1 MLRHAIAPARFFSQV
16 PNEILRHP
24 RLSSDAVRLLTWQ
37 LSLPEGAGDP
47 LSKTA
52 RQAGIGK
59 CAFNRAKGELKREG
73 YLHEWRQQGVRGLWS
88 TVQLVSNVPLKPEQA
103 LALREGA
110 PAGGDPAAGEPTGR
124 TVGRHPEKPVL
135 ENTPHHP
142 ETPPETETE
151 TEAPEAPAAS
161 EAPAAMEAGR
171 QLVATILDLEPRLRV
186 PRGMLPQ
193 LAALASAW
201 LEAGHTPGGVRAHV
215 QRNLPGP
222 KQPIHRPGGLLRYIL
237 SDVPPA
243 PVVEALPQPVQP
255 RIAQLRECE
264 GVHTQAR
271 LFRPE
276 AGLAQVPGFA
286 QLA

>member
-37 LSLPEGAGDP
+37 LSLPDDAKDP

-59 CAFNRAKGELKREG
+59 CAFSRAKSELKREG
-73 YLHEWRQQGVRGLWS
+73 YLHEWRQQGGRGLWS

-103 LALREGA
+103 LALRDGA
-110 PAGGDPAAGEPTGR
+110 PAGGNPAAGEPTGR

-142 ETPPETETE
+142 GTP
-151 TEAPEAPAAS
+151 PEAPAVTD
-161 EAPAAMEAGR
+161 AGR
-171 QLVATILDLEPRLRV
+171 QLVASILDLEPRLRV
-186 PRGMLPQ
+186 PRGMLPE

-201 LEAGHTPGGVRAHV
+201 LEAGHAPGGVRAHV
-215 QRNLPGP
+215 QRSLPGP
-222 KQPIHRPGGLLRYIL
+222 KQPVLKPGGLLRYIL

-243 PVVEALPQPVQP
+243 PVEEESRRPEPVQP

-271 LFRPE
+271 LFRP
-276 AGLAQVPGFA
+276 AGDEEFCGECLRGRVADGA
-286 QLA
+286 ARL

>member
-37 LSLPEGAGDP
+37 LSLPDDAKDP

-59 CAFNRAKGELKREG
+59 CAFNRAKSELKREG
-73 YLHEWRQQGVRGLWS
+73 CLHEWRQQGVRGLWS

-103 LALREGA
+103 LALRDGA
-110 PAGGDPAAGEPTGR
+110 PAGGNPAAGEPTGR

-142 ETPPETETE
+142 GTPPE
-151 TEAPEAPAAS
+151 TEAPEAPTAT
-161 EAPAAMEAGR
+161 EAGH
-171 QLVATILDLEPRLRV
+171 QLIATILDLEPRLRV
-186 PRGMLPQ
+186 PRGILPQ
-193 LAALASAW
+193 LAVLASAW
-201 LEAGHTPGGVRAHV
+201 LEAGHTPGGVRARV
-215 QRNLPGP
+215 QRSLPGP
-222 KQPIHRPGGLLRYIL
+222 KQPIHKPGGLLRYIL
-237 SDVPPA
+237 SDVPPV
-243 PVVEALPQPVQP
+243 PVEEESRRPEPVQP

-276 AGLAQVPGFA
+276 GDEEFCGECLRGRVPDGA
-286 QLA
+286 ARL

>member
-1 MLRHAIAPARFFSQV
+1 M

-37 LSLPEGAGDP
+37 LSLPDDAKDP

-59 CAFNRAKGELKREG
+59 CAFNRAKGKLKREG

-103 LALREGA
+103 LALRDGA
-110 PAGGDPAAGEPTGR
+110 PAGGNPAAGEPTSR

-142 ETPPETETE
+142 GTPPEG
-151 TEAPEAPAAS
+151 PAVTDV
-161 EAPAAMEAGR
+161 GR

-193 LAALASAW
+193 LAGLASAW

-215 QRNLPGP
+215 HRSLPGRE
-222 KQPIHRPGGLLRYIL
+222 QPIHRPGGLLRYIL
-237 SDVPPA
+237 SDAPPA
-243 PVVEALPQPVQP
+243 PAEEDSRRSESVQP
-255 RIAQLRECE
+255 RIARLRECE

-276 AGLAQVPGFA
+276 GDEEFCGECLRGQMPAGAST
-286 QLA
+286 

>member
-1 MLRHAIAPARFFSQV
+1 M

-37 LSLPEGAGDP
+37 LSLPDDAKDP

-103 LALREGA
+103 LALRDGA
-110 PAGGDPAAGEPTGR
+110 PTGGYPAAGEPTGR

-142 ETPPETETE
+142 EAPPEA
-151 TEAPEAPAAS
+151 EAEASEAPAAS
-161 EAPAAMEAGR
+161 EAGR
-171 QLVATILDLEPRLRV
+171 QLIATILDLEPRLRV
-186 PRGMLPQ
+186 PRGILPQ

-201 LEAGHTPGGVRAHV
+201 LEAGHTPGGVRVHV
-215 QRNLPGP
+215 QRSLPGP
-222 KQPIHRPGGLLRYIL
+222 KQPIHKPGGLLRYIL
-237 SDVPPA
+237 GDVPPA
-243 PVVEALPQPVQP
+243 PAEEESRRPEPVQP
-255 RIAQLRECE
+255 RIARLRECE

-276 AGLAQVPGFA
+276 GDEEFCGECLRGRVADGAARL
-286 QLA
+286 